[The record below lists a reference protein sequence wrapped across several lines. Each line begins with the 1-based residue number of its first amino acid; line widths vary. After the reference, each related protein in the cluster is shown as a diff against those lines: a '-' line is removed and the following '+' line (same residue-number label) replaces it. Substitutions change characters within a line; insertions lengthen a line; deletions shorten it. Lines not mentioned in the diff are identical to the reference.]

1 VTVAATATSRVL
13 GLARDQ
19 VLAALFGAG
28 NEMDAFAVAF
38 RIPNLIRDLFA
49 EGAMSAAF
57 VPAFTHHLTRRG
69 KEAAFRLGNN
79 VLNALLIITFL
90 LVAVGLVFTPSIV
103 SLYAG
108 DFAMVPG
115 KLELTI
121 QLTRVMLPFLITIV
135 AATVAMGMLN
145 SLHHYFVPAVSTAIF
160 NLATIASAFALV
172 PVMLSLDIPGIMAIA
187 VGVLLGGIGLVVV
200 QWPPLRREGFRYS
213 MTFEARDPAL
223 RDVLMLMGPGS
234 IGLAAT
240 QINSLIST
248 LLATSQ
254 GTGAVS
260 WLTYAFR
267 IMSLPIGLFGVSIA
281 TAALPVLARHAA
293 VDDLAGMRE
302 TVSRALGMTFM
313 VNVPATLG
321 LLALS
326 RPIVELLFERG
337 RFTPADTLAT
347 ASALQLY
354 AIGLI
359 GYSAARIATPTFYA
373 LGQSR
378 TAVTVSLVAIAGN
391 VALSLSLVGAMGYRG
406 LALATAIAALGNGA
420 LSVLL
425 LRRRLG
431 TIYGARLSI
440 LFFKVLA
447 AAIVMAVAAWAI
459 HYGMT
464 GLLPGRQ
471 VLMQVLRL
479 GAAIGGG
486 LVVLAVAGKLFSID
500 QIDVVVSSASAWL
513 TRDRGHESC

>member
-1 VTVAATATSRVL
+1 VAATATSRVL
-13 GLARDQ
+13 GLTRDQ

-38 RIPNLIRDLFA
+38 RIPNLVRDLFA

-57 VPAFTHHLTRRG
+57 VPAFTYHLTRRG

-79 VLNALLIITFL
+79 VLNALLIVTFL
-90 LVAVGLVFTPSIV
+90 LVVVGLVFTRQIV
-103 SLYAG
+103 TLYAA
-108 DFAMVPG
+108 DFAGVPG

-121 QLTRVMLPFLITIV
+121 QLTRVMLPFLITVV

-160 NLATIASAFALV
+160 NLATIGCAFALV
-172 PVMLSLDIPGIMAIA
+172 PVMVRLDVPGIMAIA
-187 VGVLLGGIGLVVV
+187 VGVLLGGFGLVLV

-213 MTFEARDPAL
+213 PAFDPRDPAL
-223 RDVLMLMGPGS
+223 RELLLLMGPGT

-240 QINSLIST
+240 QINILVST
-248 LLATSQ
+248 LLATSE

-281 TAALPVLARHAA
+281 TAALPAMARHAA
-293 VDDLAGMRE
+293 AGDLAGIRE

-313 VNVPATLG
+313 LNVPATLG
-321 LLALS
+321 LLALAQ
-326 RPIVELLFERG
+326 PIVELLFERG
-337 RFTPADTLAT
+337 RFTPADTRAT
-347 ASALQLY
+347 AAALQLY
-354 AIGLI
+354 AVGLI

-373 LGQSR
+373 LGQNR
-378 TAVTVSLVAIAGN
+378 TAVAVSIAAIAAN
-391 VALSLSLVGAMGYRG
+391 VGLSMLLVGWMGFRG

-420 LSVLL
+420 LSLVL

-431 TIYGARLSI
+431 TIDGTRLMV
-440 LFFKVLA
+440 LFGRVLT
-447 AAIVMAVAAWAI
+447 AAIVMAAAAWTI

-464 GLLPGRQ
+464 GLLPGRRVVAQ
-471 VLMQVLRL
+471 IMRL
-479 GAAIGGG
+479 GAAIGGA
-486 LVVLAVAGKLFSID
+486 LAVLAATARLLGID
-500 QIDVVVSSASAWL
+500 QFNDIVTWAEGRL
-513 TRDRGHESC
+513 TRGRGHESC